1 MTAEAFIAKWS
12 QVDLTERSAAQAH
25 FLDLCELV
33 GHPKPQEADPKGEW
47 FTFERGA
54 SKQSGGDGW
63 ADVWKKDFFGW
74 EYKGRH
80 KDLDA
85 AYDQLLE
92 YRADLNNPPLLV
104 VCDMDIIRIRTNFNN
119 APTRTH
125 QISLD
130 TIGQPRSLEI
140 LDAVF
145 HAPDK
150 LRPGVT
156 SEVITQK
163 ASGHF
168 AEIAESMRKR
178 GLEPQAVAH
187 FLVRVVFCLFAED
200 VGLLER
206 GLFTRLVTRVGSD
219 PKKFARH
226 IGDLFSAMA
235 TGGDFLLEPIRHFNG
250 SLFDSTTVL
259 ELTVAEIAAIGDAAR
274 EDWSAVDVSISGTLF
289 ERGLNPAKRSQLG
302 SHYTS
307 RPDIETIV
315 DPVVLA
321 PLRHEWAAVRA
332 KAEPLLAVSRRLSR
346 TQGEKLVVAFLEH
359 LKAVRVL
366 DPAGG
371 SGNFLYVT
379 LQKLLE
385 LEKEVNHCLREHG
398 VTPQFPQVNPL
409 QLHCLE
415 IDPYAHDLAQ
425 TVVWIGYI
433 QWLRANGYGFPA
445 EPILKRMSANFRC
458 GDALFTDWPEVDFIV
473 SNPPFLGD
481 KLMRGELGDAYVE
494 ELRRTY
500 NNRIPGQS
508 DLCCYWFEKA
518 REQIEG
524 GKCKRA
530 GLLATQGIR
539 GAANRE
545 VLKRIKDTG
554 DIFFAESDRE
564 WILDGA
570 MVHVSMVGFD
580 GGDEKSRLLNG
591 GTVASIHTNLSSLAD
606 ITQARALSSNRDV
619 AFIGTT
625 KGGDFDITEMEAI
638 LLLQQAGNPNGKPN
652 SDVLKPILNG
662 QDVLQRGEQRWV
674 IDNGEMAVEE
684 AAQYE
689 GPHRLVVERVK
700 PSRDANRDKWLREN
714 WWKLQRVRPEM
725 RAALAKVGRF
735 IALPRVA
742 KHRICVWFR
751 WPVVTDDQ
759 TVVFAREEDAF
770 IGVLQSRL
778 HQVWAFAQGTQLRE
792 RESGFRYRPTTC
804 FNTFPFPFPDDL
816 QPPKPAPVKPPPKAK
831 KPPEPDRSYAENL
844 AAKNYFMGKEEP
856 PPYGSPSALRIP
868 HSALEHRAAIA
879 AAAKKLNEV
888 REVWLNPPEWTET
901 RTLEFPG
908 SSSGP
913 WARYVDLKT
922 VDAVTGVG
930 TVRYPRLEPRDADC
944 AAKLKPRTL
953 TNLYNER
960 PEWLDL
966 AHKKLDAAVAAAYG
980 WPADLSDEQILERLL
995 ALNLERAEAE
1005 AKAAKVTKT
1014 EVAG

>member
-1 MTAEAFIAKWS
+1 
-12 QVDLTERSAAQAH
+12 
-25 FLDLCELV
+25 
-33 GHPKPQEADPKGEW
+33 
-47 FTFERGA
+47 
-54 SKQSGGDGW
+54 
-63 ADVWKKDFFGW
+63 
-74 EYKGRH
+74 
-80 KDLDA
+80 
-85 AYDQLLE
+85 
-92 YRADLNNPPLLV
+92 
-104 VCDMDIIRIRTNFNN
+104 MDIIRIRTNFNN

-226 IGDLFSAMA
+226 VGDLFSAMA

-250 SLFDSTTVL
+250 SLFDGTPVL
-259 ELTVAEIAAIGDAAR
+259 ELTAAEIAAIGDVAE
-274 EDWSAVDVSISGTLF
+274 EDWSAVEVSISGTLF

-307 RPDIETIV
+307 RAHIETIV
-315 DPVVLA
+315 EPVVLA
-321 PLRHEWAAVRA
+321 PLRREWAAVRA

-359 LKAVRVL
+359 LKAVQVL

-458 GDALFTDWPEVDFIV
+458 ADALFTDWPEVEFIV
-473 SNPPFLGD
+473 GNPPFLGGK
-481 KLMRGELGDAYVE
+481 KLRTGDRKSAGSGLGDEYVE
-494 ELRRTY
+494 KLFAAYRDRVSPEA
-500 NNRIPGQS
+500 

-518 REQIEG
+518 RQQVEH

-539 GAANRE
+539 GGANSK
-545 VLKRIKDTG
+545 VLKRIKETG
-554 DIFFAESDRE
+554 DIFFAESDRD
-564 WILDGA
+564 WILSGA
-570 MVHVSMVGFD
+570 SVHVSMIGFD
-580 GGDEKSRLLNG
+580 DGSEANRILDGREVKEISPQLTT
-591 GTVASIHTNLSSLAD
+591 TVQIHTARILAANCGTSFMG
-606 ITQARALSSNRDV
+606 ITPAGPFDVPPETALEWLV
-619 AFIGTT
+619 TP
-625 KGGDFDITEMEAI
+625 
-638 LLLQQAGNPNGKPN
+638 NPGGKPN
-652 SDVLKPILNG
+652 SDVLRPYYNG
-662 QDVLQRGEQRWV
+662 NDLTKRARNAWT
-674 IDNGEMAVEE
+674 IDFGLDMLVGDATRYAAPFGYVES
-684 AAQYE
+684 
-689 GPHRLVVERVK
+689 RVK
-700 PSRDANRDKWLREN
+700 PLREKNRRDAYARN
-714 WWKLQRVRPEM
+714 WWIYAESRPTM
-725 RAALAKVGRF
+725 REALALHTRF
-735 IALPRVA
+735 LATCMVA
-742 KHRICVWFR
+742 KHRMFTWLDAVAL
-751 WPVVTDDQ
+751 PANVVIVFGRSDDS
-759 TVVFAREEDAF
+759 FF
-770 IGVLQSRL
+770 GVLQSRL
-778 HQVWAFAQGTQLRE
+778 HESWSLQQGTRLETRP
-792 RESGFRYRPTTC
+792 RYTPTTC
-804 FNTFPFPFPDDL
+804 FDTFPFPFPDDL
-816 QPPKPAPVKPPPKAK
+816 EAFAPKPL
-831 KPPEPDRSYAENL
+831 PEPPLPVPNPVEAEML
-844 AAKNYFMGKEEP
+844 AAKYYSAKETP
-856 PPYGSPSALRIP
+856 PPYQSAP
-868 HSALEHRAAIA
+868 ATPEEHRAVIA
-879 AAAKKLNEV
+879 DAAKELNEL
-888 REVWLNPPEWTET
+888 RERWLNPPEWTET

-908 SSSGP
+908 SRSGP

-922 VDAVTGVG
+922 VDAETGVG
-930 TVRYPRLEPRDADC
+930 TVRYPRLEPRDADS
-944 AAKLKPRTL
+944 AAKLKKRTL

-960 PEWLDL
+960 PAWLDL

-995 ALNLERAEAE
+995 ALNLERAAE
-1005 AKAAKVTKT
+1005 
-1014 EVAG
+1014 

>member
-259 ELTVAEIAAIGDAAR
+259 ELTAVEIAAIGDVAE

-307 RPDIETIV
+307 RAHIETV
-315 DPVVLA
+315 VEPVVLA
-321 PLRHEWAAVRA
+321 PLRREWAAVRA

-494 ELRRTY
+494 ELRRAY
-500 NNRIPGQS
+500 SSRLPGQS
-508 DLCCYWFEKA
+508 DLCCYWFERA

-539 GAANRE
+539 GGANRE

-606 ITQARALSSNRDV
+606 ITQARALSSNLDV

-625 KGGDFDITEMEAI
+625 KGGDFDITEKEAI

-856 PPYGSPSALRIP
+856 PPYGSPSALRTP

-913 WARYVDLKT
+913 WARYVDRKT

-944 AAKLKPRTL
+944 AAKLKKRTL

-960 PEWLDL
+960 PAWLDL

-995 ALNLERAEAE
+995 ALNLERAAEE
-1005 AKAAKVTKT
+1005 AKAAKVTLT
-1014 EVAG
+1014 DVAR